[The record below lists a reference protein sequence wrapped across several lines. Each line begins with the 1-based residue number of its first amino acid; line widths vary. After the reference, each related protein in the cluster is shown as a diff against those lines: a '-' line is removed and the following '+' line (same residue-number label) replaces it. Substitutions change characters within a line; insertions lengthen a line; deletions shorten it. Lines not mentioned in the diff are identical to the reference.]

1 MGAAYIKSKEAK
13 PTEILTDLLDMV
25 KGIQQSTRGLFVRF
39 YLLKSVKDI
48 LPDLGNEFT
57 HGDEDVK
64 DSIDFI
70 LKNLSEMNRLWIRL

>member
-64 DSIDFI
+64 NSIDFI